1 MASQQARWCGRQR
14 EGGLGQMERE
24 FLGRAAEAWT
34 LTLLQRIHQNKIPA
48 DPGDLADIQSSVEL

>member
-1 MASQQARWCGRQR
+1 
-14 EGGLGQMERE
+14 MERE

-48 DPGDLADIQSSVEL
+48 DPGDLADIQSSAEL